1 MQSYKYLIVG
11 NSAGSVGAVEA
22 IRSVDA
28 YGSIAVVSDEAYA
41 PYSRPL
47 ISEYLAG
54 LRGIEG
60 ISYRSPDFYKEKAV
74 VPLLGRRAQRLDL
87 DAHSVVMDDGA
98 ILGWEKLLLATGG
111 TPIFPP
117 MKGSDKRGVFT
128 FTKLGDAESIRGWF
142 GDVKDVLVI
151 GGGLIGI
158 SVTEALHKAHKK
170 VTIVEL
176 KDWVLNTILD
186 RDAASLVQARL
197 ARAGVE
203 VATGRYVKEIC
214 GNRLKPHVVGGVTL
228 DDGRWVP
235 CQMVVV
241 AIGVLPRTELAR
253 GTAIKVKRGIVVDRC
268 MRTTHPDVYACG
280 DVAEAYDFVLGSERV
295 IPIWPAAYL
304 GGRTAGFNMA
314 GESTEYPGGTP
325 MNALKYFGLPIIGA
339 GMFSAPEGN
348 GYESMV
354 VARGDIYRKL
364 VIRNGILVGMTFVND
379 ITRAGIVFNLLREGV
394 DVSGY
399 KDLLLADELGLASL
413 PEKVWRD
420 WMRRAEG
427 VVSEG
432 SPGVAEEQQP
442 QGARR

>member
-1 MQSYKYLIVG
+1 MQSYKYLIIG

-28 YGSIAVVSDEAYA
+28 DGSIAVVSDEAYA

-54 LRGIEG
+54 SRGMEG
-60 ISYRSPDFYKEKAV
+60 ISYRSPDFYREKAL
-74 VPLLGRRAQRLDL
+74 VPLLGQGVRKLDL
-87 DAHSVVMDDGA
+87 DAHSVVMADGTA
-98 ILGWEKLLLATGG
+98 LGWRKLLLATGG

-117 MKGSDKRGVFT
+117 MKGSDKKGVFT
-128 FTKLGDAESIRGWF
+128 FTKLSDAERIRDWSGS
-142 GDVKDVLVI
+142 VEDVLVI

-186 RDAASLVQARL
+186 KDAASLVQARL
-197 ARAGVE
+197 AGAGVE
-203 VATGRYVKEIC
+203 VATGRYVKEIR
-214 GNRLKPHVVGGVTL
+214 GNRIRPHVVDGVTL
-228 DDGRWVP
+228 DDGRQVP

-253 GTAIKVKRGIVVDRC
+253 GTAIKVNRGIVVDRR
-268 MRTTHPDVYACG
+268 MRTSHPDVYACG

-295 IPIWPAAYL
+295 IPIWPTAYL

-314 GESTEYPGGTP
+314 GGSAEYPGGTP

-364 VIRNGILVGMTFVND
+364 VIRNGILVGMTFVGD
-379 ITRAGIVFNLLREGV
+379 IARAGIVFNLLREGA

-413 PEKVWRD
+413 PEKVWKD
-420 WMRRAEG
+420 WMQKAEG
-427 VVSEG
+427 AASRE
-432 SPGVAEEQQP
+432 SLEAEEQQP
-442 QGARR
+442 QGAKR